1 METTELILS
10 DKLEKLLNDNVSTK
24 DTKSSRGKLD
34 TTLFDRIS
42 KKGLLEKVEYTLP
55 LNDTLGQ
62 RFFNASKFSTE

>member
-10 DKLEKLLNDNVSTK
+10 DKLEKLLKDNVSTK
-24 DTKSSRGKLD
+24 ETKSSKEKLD

-62 RFFNASKFSTE
+62 RFFNASKFSAE